1 MIERILLIGKQC
13 VDGMRGEGG
22 DPFLSLSLSLSLF
35 LSLSLDLLYD

>member
-1 MIERILLIGKQC
+1 MIEWRLWIGKQC

-22 DPFLSLSLSLSLF
+22 DPSLSLYLS